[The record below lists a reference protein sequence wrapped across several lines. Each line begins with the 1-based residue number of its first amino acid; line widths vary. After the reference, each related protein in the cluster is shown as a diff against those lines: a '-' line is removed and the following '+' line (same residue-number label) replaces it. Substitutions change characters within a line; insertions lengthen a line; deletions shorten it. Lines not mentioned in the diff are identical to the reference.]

1 MVKLRNSFEGGTNA
15 IDITPGNSGGVS
27 GDAFAAVTPTT
38 PFTNAQAHSG
48 VLSMGLPDTA
58 ISGYG
63 RWAFAATKGVA
74 IRTYHRVSG
83 AISATDFDVMQV
95 RRGAAT
101 NIATIRIS
109 GYSTPAGAL
118 RLRVGVSNAW
128 TATAALPLNTWFRVE
143 VLIEQGTGVADGR
156 IRLAYF
162 LGDDTTAV
170 QDSGWI
176 TGLALGGGGAG
187 VDSVVLGKTSS
198 AAAPA
203 AFMDDAAAN
212 TGADYTGTF
221 IGPSV
226 VPVTSS
232 PAKRWNVA
240 TSAYVDLDSRR
251 WDGTKYV
258 PVDISGGM

>member
-48 VLSMGLPDTA
+48 VLSMGLPASA

-63 RWAFAATKGVA
+63 RWAFAATKNVA
-74 IRTYHRVSG
+74 ARTYHRLSG
-83 AISATDFDVMQV
+83 AISATDFDVMQIRV
-95 RRGAAT
+95 GAT

-109 GYSTPAGAL
+109 GYSAPAGAL
-118 RLRVGVSNAW
+118 RLRVGAVTSW

-143 VLIEQGTGVADGR
+143 ALIEQGTGAADGR

-176 TGLALGGGGAG
+176 TGLALGGDGAG
-187 VDSVVLGKTSS
+187 IDSVVLGKTSG
-198 AAAPA
+198 AASPA
-203 AFMDDAAAN
+203 SFMDDAAAN
-212 TGADYTGTF
+212 TGADYTGSF
-221 IGPSV
+221 IGSSV
-226 VPVTSS
+226 VPAASS

>member
-1 MVKLRNSFEGGTNA
+1 MVKLRNGFEGGTNA
-15 IDITPGNSGGVS
+15 IDMTPSNSGGVS
-27 GDAFAAVTPTT
+27 GDAFTAVTPTT

-48 VLSMGLPDTA
+48 VLSMGLPATA
-58 ISGYG
+58 ILGYG
-63 RWAFAATKGVA
+63 RWAFTATKNVA
-74 IRTYHRVSG
+74 VRTYHRLSG

-95 RRGAAT
+95 RVGGAT

-109 GYSTPAGAL
+109 GYSTPTGAL
-118 RLRVGVSNAW
+118 RLRVGSSNAW

-143 VLIEQGTGVADGR
+143 VLIEQGTGGADGR
-156 IRLAYF
+156 MRLAYF

-176 TGLALGGGGAG
+176 TGLALGGGGTG
-187 VDSVVLGKTSS
+187 IDSVVLGKTSG
-198 AAAPA
+198 AASPA
-203 AFMDDAAAN
+203 SFMDDAAAN
-212 TGADYTGTF
+212 TGADYTGSF
-221 IGPSV
+221 IGSSV
-226 VPVTSS
+226 VPAASS